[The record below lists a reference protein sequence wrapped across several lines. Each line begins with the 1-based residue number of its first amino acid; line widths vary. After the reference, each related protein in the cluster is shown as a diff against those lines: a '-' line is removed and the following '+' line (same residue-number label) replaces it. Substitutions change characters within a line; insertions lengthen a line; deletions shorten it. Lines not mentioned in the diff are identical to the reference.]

1 MLCHLRREL
10 AYGRAYRCLT
20 MSGVLVIVSSM
31 TSYAYKNGEMVEIP
45 DTVVSED
52 AEIRGPVNNTLV
64 LRPGVNVT
72 TLAAVSGTVR
82 VMSGATLRAQGP
94 VSGTVSVE
102 DGARAIIHGQA
113 GGTIKID
120 RGAEVHL
127 LPGAVALGVIRVEGS
142 LINEGVR
149 GANVSGPG
157 NVEDRE
163 GSTVRHPDR
172 TLPDGTTVYE
182 N

>member
-1 MLCHLRREL
+1 MSTATSPSRISSDHLGRLTARLPRVDAPTQIMSVVLDIVNNMPSYTYENGQMIEL
-10 AYGRAYRCLT
+10 
-20 MSGVLVIVSSM
+20 
-31 TSYAYKNGEMVEIP
+31 P

-52 AEIRGPVNNTLV
+52 TEIREPVRNTLV

-72 TLAAVSGTVR
+72 TFAAVSGTVR
-82 VMSGATLRAQGP
+82 VMSGATLQARGS

-102 DGARAIIHGQA
+102 DGARAVIHGQA

-127 LPGAVALGVIRVEGS
+127 LPGAVALGVIRVDGS

-149 GANVSGPG
+149 GVNVSGPG
-157 NVEDRE
+157 IVED
-163 GSTVRHPDR
+163 
-172 TLPDGTTVYE
+172 GT
-182 N
+182 